1 MIACVAPIVAEMAY
15 PIPFLVYLGA
25 VVISV
30 GAAMM
35 LEELGEEDRE
45 ATEINKQKQE
55 QISESLIDNKV
66 QSSIQ

>member
-35 LEELGEEDRE
+35 LEELGDEDRDKPDL
-45 ATEINKQKQE
+45 TQKKE
-55 QISESLIDNKV
+55 QISESLIDNKTK
-66 QSSIQ
+66 

>member
-1 MIACVAPIVAEMAY
+1 MAPIVAEMAY

-35 LEELGEEDRE
+35 LEELGDEDRDKPDL
-45 ATEINKQKQE
+45 TQKQE
-55 QISESLIDNKV
+55 QISNSSNK
-66 QSSIQ
+66 S

>member
-1 MIACVAPIVAEMAY
+1 VAPIVAEMAY

-35 LEELGEEDRE
+35 LEELGDGDRDKPDL
-45 ATEINKQKQE
+45 TQKKE
-55 QISESLIDNKV
+55 QISESLIDNKNK
-66 QSSIQ
+66 

>member
-1 MIACVAPIVAEMAY
+1 MAPIVAEMAY

-35 LEELGEEDRE
+35 LEELGDEDRDKPDL
-45 ATEINKQKQE
+45 TQKQE
-55 QISESLIDNKV
+55 QISESLIDNKTK
-66 QSSIQ
+66 

>member
-35 LEELGEEDRE
+35 LEELGDEDRDKPDL
-45 ATEINKQKQE
+45 TQKQE
-55 QISESLIDNKV
+55 QISESLIDNKTK
-66 QSSIQ
+66 

>member
-1 MIACVAPIVAEMAY
+1 VAPIVAEMAY

-35 LEELGEEDRE
+35 LEELGDEDRDKPDL
-45 ATEINKQKQE
+45 TQKQE
-55 QISESLIDNKV
+55 QISESLIDNKTK
-66 QSSIQ
+66 

>member
-1 MIACVAPIVAEMAY
+1 MAPIVAEMAY

-35 LEELGEEDRE
+35 LEELGDGDRDKPDL
-45 ATEINKQKQE
+45 TQKKE
-55 QISESLIDNKV
+55 QISESLIDNKNK
-66 QSSIQ
+66 